1 MSQDVIAKI
10 AGEELTQEDF
20 NNFLKKIPPE
30 QRAYAENPQTKDMI
44 MDQFYAMYLFAQL
57 GRDEKLDETEE
68 YKTLLNE
75 MKRELLSQLAMA
87 KTAEGVTV
95 SDDEIKKFYDANK
108 LMFGKGEAV
117 QAKHILVDEEADAN
131 EIKASIENGKIT
143 FEEAAKAHSKCPS
156 KEAGGDLGRF
166 ERGQMVL
173 PFEEAA
179 FAAEI
184 GKITGPVKTN
194 FGYHLIK
201 VEEKFDAESK
211 SFDDMKGEIKN
222 QLLQQKIGT
231 VFNKKLDELK
241 AKYIEK

>member
-1 MSQDVIAKI
+1 MSQEVIAKI
-10 AGEELTQEDF
+10 AGQELTQEDF
-20 NNFLKKIPPE
+20 DNFLQKLPPE
-30 QRAYAENPQTKDMI
+30 QRAYAENPQTREMCL
-44 MDQFYAMYLFAQL
+44 DQFYAMYLFAQL
-57 GRDEKLDETEE
+57 GLDEKLDETEE
-68 YKTLLNE
+68 YKTLLE
-75 MKRELLSQLAMA
+75 AMKKELLSRLAMA

-95 SDDEIKKFYDANK
+95 TDEDVKSFYNTNK
-108 LMFGKGEAV
+108 LMFEKGESV
-117 QAKHILVDEEADAN
+117 QAKHILVDDEAKAN
-131 EIKASIENGKIT
+131 EIKAAIEKEDIT
-143 FEEAAKAHSKCPS
+143 FEDAAKAHSKCPS

-166 ERGQMVL
+166 EKGQMVL

-201 VEEKFDAESK
+201 VEEKFAAESK
-211 SFDDMKGEIKN
+211 SFDEMKDQIKN

-241 AKYIEK
+241 AKYMEK

>member
-143 FEEAAKAHSKCPS
+143 F
-156 KEAGGDLGRF
+156 
-166 ERGQMVL
+166 
-173 PFEEAA
+173 
-179 FAAEI
+179 
-184 GKITGPVKTN
+184 
-194 FGYHLIK
+194 
-201 VEEKFDAESK
+201 
-211 SFDDMKGEIKN
+211 
-222 QLLQQKIGT
+222 
-231 VFNKKLDELK
+231 
-241 AKYIEK
+241 